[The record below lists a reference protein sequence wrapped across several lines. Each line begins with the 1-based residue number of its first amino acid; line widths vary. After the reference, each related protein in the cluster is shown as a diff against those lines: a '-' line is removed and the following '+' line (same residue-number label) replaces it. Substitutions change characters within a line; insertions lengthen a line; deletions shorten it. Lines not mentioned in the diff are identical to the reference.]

1 MPANELPPAPRAS
14 ILNAIN
20 LRKVLSLLGTLL
32 TIKLLNVLA
41 SLTGV
46 SRSSARFP
54 NSYVGQAISHREHRI
69 IHILLTIVPESTL
82 LNDRLSTT
90 GRPSSADMRPITA
103 DSAPSSSLAIPL
115 MPVPSR
121 VVRLSN
127 CVTSRSMDLAIAGRG
142 TEHDDQTSAQASVH
156 FLGHQPLASDSVYS
170 SIVRR
175 SLSLSDPHSNSSSQR
190 QSMLPGVRFSGFM
203 SERLRFSI
211 MSRPWSM
218 DTVLA
223 DESQP
228 DQVTL
233 DMEQLQQT
241 RSADSYPGR
250 FPISDGLEL
259 SSLATAQCATND
271 TAKVEEVRTSVRPFT
286 DV

>member
-1 MPANELPPAPRAS
+1 MPANEPPSAPRAS

-20 LRKVLSLLGTLL
+20 LRKILSLLRALL

-46 SRSSARFP
+46 RRNSARFP
-54 NSYVGQAISHREHRI
+54 TSYVGQAISYREQHI
-69 IHILLTIVPESTL
+69 INILLTIVPESTL
-82 LNDRLSTT
+82 LNDSLSST
-90 GRPSSADMRPITA
+90 ADMRPTTA
-103 DSAPSSSLAIPL
+103 DSAPSSGLAIPL

-127 CVTSRSMDLAIAGRG
+127 CVTSRSMDLAVAGRG
-142 TEHDDQTSAQASVH
+142 REHDDHTSAQASVH

-170 SIVRR
+170 SVVRR